1 MPIRSS
7 IWKSIL
13 GLAAFLSIL
22 CASRSAQ
29 AQIPQNLVQLGFDSA
44 YVYNGSG
51 NETGLPINAG
61 TQVTAYLSVDGV
73 SNNNGTTYVSCYAS
87 NSVIYSNTITMNI
100 NNVQFT
106 WTPSAAGTYIVSCRA
121 QYTGTMNGV
130 AATANI
136 TVVVS
141 PPLSYPG
148 FLNPKYIVVGVT
160 YAPPGPSSFVQY
172 TGTTSVGNTSTV
184 ASSFANDVGFSI
196 SVKASISGWGAGGAV
211 TGSASTD
218 YTQGSSSS
226 TTNTLS
232 KLTSL
237 AYKTMGTGNAFSP
250 VDSDYDTIWLWL
262 NPVVL
267 LTYTPATSNSVAGI
281 QWNGY
286 GYDATDPSGEDQPD
300 IYPVQVGWLNGHFGN
315 SSSVNTILARG
326 WVTPGMIWPA
336 GQGPGLTSTDIANII
351 AADPL
356 TSSSYTLLESFPST
370 TSDGRFTM
378 MEGSNS
384 PNPIAYDQA
393 GPGNGGGLTTAY
405 NTTQTD
411 TQSVAE
417 GTTSTFKQVFGMQEV
432 FAATIFGTGVTAT
445 LKQTD
450 TLTWT
455 NSWLNTLNTT
465 TTLQDS
471 LSVTGP
477 NCPAA
482 PPGPCNPVYA
492 GPGQFLL
499 YQDNQYGTFL
509 FYPSN

>member
-1 MPIRSS
+1 
-7 IWKSIL
+7 
-13 GLAAFLSIL
+13 
-22 CASRSAQ
+22 
-29 AQIPQNLVQLGFDSA
+29 
-44 YVYNGSG
+44 
-51 NETGLPINAG
+51 
-61 TQVTAYLSVDGV
+61 
-73 SNNNGTTYVSCYAS
+73 
-87 NSVIYSNTITMNI
+87 
-100 NNVQFT
+100 
-106 WTPSAAGTYIVSCRA
+106 
-121 QYTGTMNGV
+121 
-130 AATANI
+130 
-136 TVVVS
+136 
-141 PPLSYPG
+141 
-148 FLNPKYIVVGVT
+148 
-160 YAPPGPSSFVQY
+160 VQY